1 MGSVRIAE
9 RFTPIRAEGVVV
21 DRDAGVIRNVLVC
34 GFNSANGRR
43 YPADVLRA
51 AVGLYEGRPVNLD
64 HADRP
69 TMGRRIGWLSNVRAG
84 ADGRPRADLNILRTH
99 KEADA
104 VFEAAERRP
113 ELCGLSHVA
122 LCRTRRDRDGVEV
135 IEAIESVESV
145 DLVADP
151 ATTPGLKHESK
162 GTAVKV
168 KLTKLVEWLA
178 PKVTFDKLARVKKL
192 SEMDGMDG
200 MEVPEPAAETNPDDA
215 IDGAFKQ
222 AMHAV
227 IDGYPDQLD
236 GPGVLAKLKELFK
249 AHGKLGDSGGSD
261 DKPAEDGCR
270 GRRGQE
276 QGVQDRGQARRRRG
290 HPRSH
295 RRVPEGGLQGVRR
308 RRPGP
313 DRVRPGRAA
322 GGGRQAAHGHRP
334 AAGRRREAE
343 GRRPG
348 RGRQTGRVGRRPPGR
363 PADRRQE
370 VRRAPDPLTAPAGR
384 TRRPH

>member
-162 GTAVKV
+162 GTAVNV
-168 KLTKLVEWLA
+168 TLNKLVEWLA
-178 PKVTFDKLARVKKL
+178 PKVPFDQLARVKRL
-192 SEMDGMDG
+192 SEMDGMGDL
-200 MEVPEPAAETNPDDA
+200 EVPEPAAETSPDDA

-236 GPGVLAKLKELFK
+236 GPGVLAKLKELLK
-249 AHGKLGDSGGSD
+249 AHGKLGDSGGGD
-261 DKPAEDGCR
+261 DKPAEDG
-270 GRRGQE
+270 
-276 QGVQDRGQARRRRG
+276 
-290 HPRSH
+290 S
-295 RRVPEGGLQGVRR
+295 EGGEDKSKESKTVTQ
-308 RRPGP
+308 P
-313 DRVRPGRAA
+313 DAA
-322 GGGRQAAHGHRP
+322 AAIREAIDVCRKVGFKGFDADDLDLIASAP
-334 AAGRRREAE
+334 AERREAVARRLMGTVQQPAGAE
-343 GRRPG
+343 KPKSAGRAG
-348 RGRQTGRVGRRPPGR
+348 
-363 PADRRQE
+363 AAKLDESADDRRA
-370 VRRAPDPLTAPAGR
+370 APPTDGKKFAEHLTR
-384 TRRPH
+384 